1 MACLLQCL
9 PAPFRNVLIV
19 YNTRVCCL
27 ERAAGSTAPLIHFL
41 ISAYIFIYHLL
52 TYIVCFF
59 SYLISSLFPYL
70 CKDKRRAISSPTFG
84 RHCKGN
90 KRRPTSAVI
99 LIVLH
104 AMETRQ
110 FRDRRW
116 SVILRTSGRPTVT
129 IVMTSK
135 RPTAAFFL
143 IFCAFFVG
151 CGSAT
156 QQASH
161 CVGYS
166 SDGVFGQTDRLA
178 DVTAKKL

>member
-1 MACLLQCL
+1 MDCLLCL

-19 YNTRVCCL
+19 YNTRVCCP
-27 ERAAGSTAPLIHFL
+27 ERAAGSTATLIYFL
-41 ISAYIFIYHLL
+41 ISAYIHISFAYLHRMLL
-52 TYIVCFF
+52 HFLF
-59 SYLISSLFPYL
+59 SSLFPTYVRIKGGRL
-70 CKDKRRAISSPTFG
+70 RAPRSGGIVRG
-84 RHCKGN
+84 VNG
-90 KRRPTSAVI
+90 RPTSAII

-104 AMETRQ
+104 ARETRQ

-143 IFCAFFVG
+143 IFCASCVG

-156 QQASH
+156 
-161 CVGYS
+161 
-166 SDGVFGQTDRLA
+166 
-178 DVTAKKL
+178 